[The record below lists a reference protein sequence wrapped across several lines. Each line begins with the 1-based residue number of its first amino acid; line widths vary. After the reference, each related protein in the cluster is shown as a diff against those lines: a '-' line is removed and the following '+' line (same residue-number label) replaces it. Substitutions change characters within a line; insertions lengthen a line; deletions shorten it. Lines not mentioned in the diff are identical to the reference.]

1 MARRSPHRPSVAAT
15 LSCFLWAP
23 WEIRENKIN
32 PSSKPERHP
41 MVRRGPY
48 VRTSGGQKEEH
59 SDKHCRPQAHD
70 VESSGTSCFAKR
82 K

>member
-48 VRTSGGQKEEH
+48 VRTSGGQKEEIL
-59 SDKHCRPQAHD
+59 
-70 VESSGTSCFAKR
+70 TSTAVR
-82 K
+82 RRMT